1 MKIIKIIF
9 LFILVIFGFLL
20 YFPHYEKSSPTQML
34 SNLSNL
40 QNEDFIKESIKFG
53 WVIKLTDGSLD
64 FIGGNSLKDEFE
76 NNNTIIIFG
85 KAKK

>member
-40 QNEDFIKESIKFG
+40 QNEDFIKESIIFG
-53 WVIKLTDGSLD
+53 WVI
-64 FIGGNSLKDEFE
+64 
-76 NNNTIIIFG
+76 
-85 KAKK
+85 